1 MGMGTDLVAARAGA
15 TVAVLGARSKDG
27 KAAPTMEE
35 YRTVAILVIG
45 LLIKGGLVAALV
57 GLLARGG
64 RAVWRSLRRGGRR

>member
-1 MGMGTDLVAARAGA
+1 MGMGTDPVAPGAGA
-15 TVAVLGARSKDG
+15 AAAAPSSRPGAG
-27 KAAPTMEE
+27 KAVPTAEE

-64 RAVWRSLRRGGRR
+64 RTVWRRLRRGGRR

>member
-1 MGMGTDLVAARAGA
+1 MGMGTDLVAPRPGA
-15 TVAVLGARSKDG
+15 TMAVPGARSGDG

-64 RAVWRSLRRGGRR
+64 GTVWRRLRRGGRR